1 MATKFLLANR
11 VRARSDAAAGRRHA
25 SDRSTIGSIVEVSAD
40 EMWIGVWWDGE
51 NLPEEGL
58 VLAELYELA

>member
-11 VRARSDAAAGRRHA
+11 VRARSDAAAGWRRA

-40 EMWIGVWWDGE
+40 EMWIGVGE